1 MPEVSVIVPV
11 YGVEKYIDK
20 CIKSII
26 DQSFK
31 AWELILIDD
40 GSTDQSGAICDKYA
54 EKDQRIK
61 VIHSENNGVS
71 HARNVGLDN
80 AKGRYVVFIDGDDW
94 VDPSYLQN
102 LIERSSADDTVVYGN
117 VINDYSDQRS
127 SVVVFS
133 YDDGQNINLDNDV
146 DLIVK
151 YRLPENG
158 FPIAKLFSRE
168 IIEQYKL
175 RFDETLSYHE
185 DHLFVLNY
193 LRYVTSVRLS
203 DSPDYHYEHRNGV
216 SSLSK
221 RRHPADKLIN
231 ASEKLLTAIE
241 QGNNR
246 WKIVDKRYL
255 ARLYTFL
262 GLNQLMLALK
272 NATSENICSVGIA
285 IRRYKSLFKN
295 YYTPNHRVYR
305 VIPIFISLYGE
316 YLMKPILQWKEKH
329 S

>member
-40 GSTDQSGAICDKYA
+40 GSPDQSGAICDKYA

-71 HARNVGLDN
+71 HARNIGLDN
-80 AKGRYVVFIDGDDW
+80 AKGRYVVFVDSDDW
-94 VDPSYLQN
+94 VNPSYLQN

-117 VINDYSDQRS
+117 VINDYSDQRN
-127 SVVVFS
+127 SVVSFS
-133 YDDGQNINLDNDV
+133 YEDGQNINLDNDV

-193 LRYVTSVRLS
+193 LLYVKSVRLS

-272 NATSENICSVGIA
+272 NATAENICSVGIA
-285 IRRYKSLFKN
+285 MRRYKSLFKN

-316 YLMKPILQWKEKH
+316 YLMKPILQWKEKR

>member
-40 GSTDQSGAICDKYA
+40 GSPDQSGAICDKYA

-71 HARNVGLDN
+71 HARNIGLDN
-80 AKGRYVVFIDGDDW
+80 AKGRYVVFVDSDDW
-94 VDPSYLQN
+94 VNPSYLQN

-117 VINDYSDQRS
+117 VINDYSDQRN
-127 SVVVFS
+127 SVVSFS
-133 YDDGQNINLDNDV
+133 YEDGQNINLDNDV

-185 DHLFVLNY
+185 DHLFVI
-193 LRYVTSVRLS
+193 SV
-203 DSPDYHYEHRNGV
+203 H
-216 SSLSK
+216 
-221 RRHPADKLIN
+221 
-231 ASEKLLTAIE
+231 
-241 QGNNR
+241 
-246 WKIVDKRYL
+246 
-255 ARLYTFL
+255 
-262 GLNQLMLALK
+262 
-272 NATSENICSVGIA
+272 
-285 IRRYKSLFKN
+285 
-295 YYTPNHRVYR
+295 
-305 VIPIFISLYGE
+305 
-316 YLMKPILQWKEKH
+316 
-329 S
+329 